1 MSIADNLSR
10 VRADLAAAATA
21 AGRDPESITLVA
33 VSKTWPASDVAEA
46 AAAGQRIF
54 GENKVQEL
62 LAKIPESPA
71 GLAWHLIGHLQS
83 NKVRKV
89 LPHCAL
95 IHSIDSIELARDVSR
110 IAGELGLTAWI
121 LLQVNVASDEAKFG
135 FPVGVV
141 MEAFAEIRSLPHLE
155 VRGLMTVPPFDEDP
169 EQVRPHFA
177 ALRRLRDELE
187 REHGVSLPELSMG
200 MSHDCRIAIEEGAT
214 MVRVGS
220 AIFGRRDY
228 GAA

>member
-1 MSIADNLSR
+1 MSIADNLSQ

-110 IAGELGLTAWI
+110 IAGELGLTARI

-141 MEAFAEIRSLPHLE
+141 KAAFAEILTLPHLE
-155 VRGLMTVPPFDEDP
+155 VRGLMTVPPYDEDP
-169 EQVRPHFA
+169 GQVRPHFA
-177 ALRRLRDELE
+177 ALRLLRDELE

-228 GAA
+228 GEA

>member
-1 MSIADNLSR
+1 MSIADNLTR
-10 VRADLAAAATA
+10 VRVELAEAARA
-21 AGRDPESITLVA
+21 AGRDPDSVTLVA

-46 AAAGQRIF
+46 VAAGQRVF
-54 GENKVQEL
+54 GENKVQEM
-62 LAKIPESPA
+62 LAKIPEAPA
-71 GLAWHLIGHLQS
+71 GLEWHLIGHLQS

-89 LPHCAL
+89 LPVCAL
-95 IHSIDSIELARDVSR
+95 IHSVDSLGLARDLSR
-110 IAGELGLTAWI
+110 VAGELGLIARV

-141 MEAFAEIRSLPHLE
+141 KAAFAEILTLPYLE
-155 VRGLMTVPPFDEDP
+155 VRGLMTVPPFDEDL
-169 EQVRPHFA
+169 ERVRPQFA
-177 ALRRLRDELE
+177 SLRRLREELE
-187 REHGVSLPELSMG
+187 KDHCVSLPELSMG

>member
-1 MSIADNLSR
+1 MSIADNLTR
-10 VRADLAAAATA
+10 VRVELAEAARA
-21 AGRDPESITLVA
+21 AGRDPDSVTLVA

-46 AAAGQRIF
+46 LAAGQRVF
-54 GENKVQEL
+54 GENKVQEM
-62 LAKIPESPA
+62 LAKIPEAPA
-71 GLAWHLIGHLQS
+71 GLEWHLIGHLQS

-89 LPHCAL
+89 LPVCAL
-95 IHSIDSIELARDVSR
+95 IHSVDSLGLARDLSR
-110 IAGELGLTAWI
+110 VAGELGLIARV

-141 MEAFAEIRSLPHLE
+141 KAAFAEILTLPYLE
-155 VRGLMTVPPFDEDP
+155 VRGLMTVPPFDEDL
-169 EQVRPHFA
+169 ERVRPQFA
-177 ALRRLRDELE
+177 SLRRLREELE
-187 REHGVSLPELSMG
+187 KDHCVSLPELSMG

>member
-1 MSIADNLSR
+1 MSIADNLSH
-10 VRADLAAAATA
+10 VRADLDAAATA

-33 VSKTWPASDVAEA
+33 VSKTWPAADVAEA

-110 IAGELGLTAWI
+110 IAGELGLTARI

-141 MEAFAEIRSLPHLE
+141 REAFAEIRSLPHLE

-169 EQVRPHFA
+169 GQVRPHFA

>member
-10 VRADLAAAATA
+10 VRADLAAAVTA

-141 MEAFAEIRSLPHLE
+141 MESFAEIRSLPHLE

-169 EQVRPHFA
+169 GQVRPHFA

>member
-1 MSIADNLSR
+1 MSIADNLTR
-10 VRADLAAAATA
+10 VRVELAEAARA
-21 AGRDPESITLVA
+21 AGRDPDSVTLVA

-46 AAAGQRIF
+46 LAAGQRVF
-54 GENKVQEL
+54 GENKVQEM
-62 LAKIPESPA
+62 LAKIPEAPA
-71 GLAWHLIGHLQS
+71 GLEWHLIGHLQS

-89 LPHCAL
+89 LPVCAL
-95 IHSIDSIELARDVSR
+95 IHSVDSLGLARDLSR
-110 IAGELGLTAWI
+110 VAGELGLIARV

-141 MEAFAEIRSLPHLE
+141 TAAFAEILTLPHLE
-155 VRGLMTVPPFDEDP
+155 VRGFMTVPPFDEDL
-169 EQVRPHFA
+169 ERVRPQFA
-177 ALRRLRDELE
+177 ALRRLREELE
-187 REHGVSLPELSMG
+187 KDHGVSLPELSMG

>member
-1 MSIADNLSR
+1 MSIADNLTR
-10 VRADLAAAATA
+10 VRAELAGAARA
-21 AGRDPESITLVA
+21 AGRDPDSVTLVA

-46 AAAGQRIF
+46 LAAGQRVF
-54 GENKVQEL
+54 GENKVQEM
-62 LAKIPESPA
+62 LAKIPEAPA
-71 GLAWHLIGHLQS
+71 GLEWHLIGHLQS

-89 LPHCAL
+89 LPVCAL
-95 IHSIDSIELARDVSR
+95 IHSVDSLGLARDLSR
-110 IAGELGLTAWI
+110 VAGELGLIARV

-141 MEAFAEIRSLPHLE
+141 KAAFAEILTLPHLE
-155 VRGLMTVPPFDEDP
+155 VRGLMTVPPFDEDL
-169 EQVRPHFA
+169 ERVRPQFA
-177 ALRRLRDELE
+177 ALRRLREELE
-187 REHGVSLPELSMG
+187 KDHGVSLPELSMG

>member
-110 IAGELGLTAWI
+110 IAGELGLTARI

-141 MEAFAEIRSLPHLE
+141 MESFAEIRSLPHLE

-169 EQVRPHFA
+169 GQVRPHFA

>member
-1 MSIADNLSR
+1 MSIADNLAR
-10 VRADLAAAATA
+10 VRAELAEAATA
-21 AGRDPESITLVA
+21 AGRDPGSVTLVA

-46 AAAGQRIF
+46 VAAGQRVF
-54 GENKVQEL
+54 GENKVQEM
-62 LAKIPESPA
+62 LAKIPEAPA
-71 GLAWHLIGHLQS
+71 GLEWHLIGHLQS

-95 IHSIDSIELARDVSR
+95 IHSIDSIDLARDVSR
-110 IAGELGLTAWI
+110 IAGDLGLVARV

-135 FPVGVV
+135 FPVSVV
-141 MEAFAEIRSLPHLE
+141 KAVFAEILSLPHLE
-155 VRGLMTVPPFDEDP
+155 VRGLMTVPPFDEEP
-169 EQVRPHFA
+169 AAVRPHFA
-177 ALRRLRDELE
+177 ALRRLRDELAAQ
-187 REHGVSLPELSMG
+187 HGVGLPELSMG

>member
-141 MEAFAEIRSLPHLE
+141 MESFAEIRSLPHLE

-169 EQVRPHFA
+169 GQVRPHFA

>member
-1 MSIADNLSR
+1 MSIADNLAR
-10 VRADLAAAATA
+10 VRAELAEAATA
-21 AGRDPESITLVA
+21 AGRDPGSVTLVA

-46 AAAGQRIF
+46 VAAGQRVF

-71 GLAWHLIGHLQS
+71 GIEWHLIGHLQS

-110 IAGELGLTAWI
+110 IAGELGIIARV

-135 FPVGVV
+135 FPVSVV
-141 MEAFAEIRSLPHLE
+141 KAGFPEILSLPHLE

-169 EQVRPHFA
+169 AAVRPHFA
-177 ALRRLRDELE
+177 ALRRLRDELAA
-187 REHGVSLPELSMG
+187 EHGVGLPDLSMG

>member
-1 MSIADNLSR
+1 MSIADNLTR
-10 VRADLAAAATA
+10 VRAELAEAARA
-21 AGRDPESITLVA
+21 AGRDPDSVTLVA

-46 AAAGQRIF
+46 LAAGQRVF
-54 GENKVQEL
+54 GENKVQEM
-62 LAKIPESPA
+62 LAKIPEASA
-71 GLAWHLIGHLQS
+71 GLEWHLIGHLQS

-89 LPHCAL
+89 LPVCAL
-95 IHSIDSIELARDVSR
+95 IHSVDSLGLARDLSR
-110 IAGELGLTAWI
+110 VAGELGLIARV

-135 FPVGVV
+135 VPVGVV
-141 MEAFAEIRSLPHLE
+141 KAAFAEILTLPHLE
-155 VRGLMTVPPFDEDP
+155 VRGLMTVPPFDEDL
-169 EQVRPHFA
+169 ERVRPQFA
-177 ALRRLRDELE
+177 SLRRLREELE
-187 REHGVSLPELSMG
+187 KDHCVSLPELSMG